1 MKRLC
6 LALLF
11 VFVTSAPSYA
21 ALSYTEAQIDTLLGI
36 VNTGTT
42 PGKAIFAGA
51 TYAAIMTLL
60 GAAPLASP
68 TFTGSVILPSDNAD
82 PAATAGSLVHD
93 STVAGLLT
101 GALAWYD
108 GDENR
113 YIVDLDVL
121 PSNDAY
127 VVAYSAGD
135 DKFYMKLDATG
146 GGTTMVDD
154 TMWANVG
161 DIAYATGNDAGAVLS
176 AGAEGTLLMGNGANP
191 PSFLPAGTATYML
204 IAAGADDPVWST
216 PAAVRANL
224 DLESGTDFIPKT
236 GNGTWKV
243 IYTDGSGTQTELALS
258 ATSGALLAS
267 QGVAAEPAF
276 LTSLSGLTFGGFT
289 ASSHV
294 YADGSGNLAS
304 AVIAGE
310 EFIPVGWM
318 DIVDGGTDPPTTTY
332 STATNS
338 REIRIATFDGTTDE
352 ALTFLWMVPGNAS
365 GTTLKFKWHGIVL
378 EAATA
383 PSAKDISF
391 SLDCVSVADGAQL
404 DFATFDATATAAT
417 ETVTEDKDDIIISAY
432 SAAHTPTSMA
442 AGEMMLCEL
451 IRDADGADTYAQ
463 DIGLVGI
470 TIKYA
475 KNEST
480 VTF

>member
-21 ALSYTEAQIDTLLGI
+21 ALSYTEAQIDAMLAT

-51 TYAAIMTLL
+51 TYAAIRVLL
-60 GAAPLASP
+60 DLEVGTDFNAYDADLTTYAGI
-68 TFTGSVILPSDNAD
+68 TPS
-82 PAATAGSLVHD
+82 
-93 STVAGLLT
+93 
-101 GALAWYD
+101 
-108 GDENR
+108 
-113 YIVDLDVL
+113 
-121 PSNDAY
+121 
-127 VVAYSAGD
+127 
-135 DKFYMKLDATG
+135 
-146 GGTTMVDD
+146 
-154 TMWANVG
+154 ANVQS
-161 DIAYATGNDAGAVLS
+161 ILAGATY
-176 AGAEGTLLMGNGANP
+176 AAIRTL
-191 PSFLPAGTATYML
+191 
-204 IAAGADDPVWST
+204 I
-216 PAAVRANL
+216 

-404 DFATFDATATAAT
+404 DFATFDATATAVT

-451 IRDADGADTYAQ
+451 IRDADGADSYDGEDFAL
-463 DIGLVGI
+463 IGI